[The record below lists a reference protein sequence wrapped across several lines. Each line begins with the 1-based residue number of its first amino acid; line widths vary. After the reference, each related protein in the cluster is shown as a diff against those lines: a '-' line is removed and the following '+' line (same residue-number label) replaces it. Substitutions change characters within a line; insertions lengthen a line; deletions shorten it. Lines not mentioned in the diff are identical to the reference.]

1 MNSELLKAIK
11 CEPLMNKLNAYL
23 QRREVIKEY
32 TLVCLSDL
40 GVKLERVELENATL
54 TLTFKDQESVEA
66 FNENKDEHYLPRFRG
81 LYLDAKRMIEK
92 LGVDSNFHFSAIHT
106 TTKPPKELHKRTLF
120 YTRKPRPINMDL
132 SNHTDFTRK
141 VFAKMIQANNERY
154 IKQNT

>member
-1 MNSELLKAIK
+1 MNNELLKDIK
-11 CEPLMNKLNAYL
+11 CEPLANKLNAYL

-32 TLVCLSDL
+32 TIVCLDDL

-81 LYLDAKRMIEK
+81 LYLDAKRMIER
-92 LGVDSNFHFSAIHT
+92 LGVNSNFHFSAIHAI
-106 TTKPPKELHKRTLF
+106 TKPPKERTKRTIF
-120 YTRKPRPINMDL
+120 YTRKPRPINIDL

-154 IKQNT
+154 VKQNT